1 MAGAISESEA
11 AEAAA
16 LRLKQFRLD
25 ERKRDQAIS
34 ASKERQEATLKSKL
48 AERQKR
54 RQEQH
59 TVAQEE
65 ARKKAD
71 KALRKVSPPE
81 CTDQVT
87 FVSAKVKDLTALW
100 EALAANVVSNCMQ
113 VYIEVAQSVSS
124 QYHGYVVTSS
134 PESGPTLVAFQSAAS
149 AVHWC
154 LSIQRTLLKADWPAE
169 LLRYPSGKE
178 LVLDSNQD
186 LILFRGLHIQMGI
199 DRGNVQMTKQGKN
212 TVTYSGLAV
221 HRSNALCNTAQG
233 GQILV
238 GAEAWKA
245 ATADSMT
252 IGHQANN
259 LGSIKLSGTENPI
272 DVFEVYPEDIAAR
285 SKIFGL
291 TCSGCSQ
298 PIKPG
303 QEFLKVNIPTNT
315 TIHQLQHFIFNIN

>member
-100 EALAANVVSNCMQ
+100 EALAANVVS
-113 VYIEVAQSVSS
+113 
-124 QYHGYVVTSS
+124 
-134 PESGPTLVAFQSAAS
+134 
-149 AVHWC
+149 
-154 LSIQRTLLKADWPAE
+154 K
-169 LLRYPSGKE
+169 
-178 LVLDSNQD
+178 
-186 LILFRGLHIQMGI
+186 
-199 DRGNVQMTKQGKN
+199 
-212 TVTYSGLAV
+212 
-221 HRSNALCNTAQG
+221 
-233 GQILV
+233 
-238 GAEAWKA
+238 
-245 ATADSMT
+245 
-252 IGHQANN
+252 
-259 LGSIKLSGTENPI
+259 
-272 DVFEVYPEDIAAR
+272 
-285 SKIFGL
+285 
-291 TCSGCSQ
+291 
-298 PIKPG
+298 
-303 QEFLKVNIPTNT
+303 
-315 TIHQLQHFIFNIN
+315 